1 MVYPSLKLAKKLPIF
16 LASFDVQISSC
27 SEVSVHI
34 LELNL
39 ATTPRLNTAR
49 LRAQAGTP
57 EGLVGVSGRILKCK
71 LVHMKAGS
79 ILLNPP
85 NRKTRIHIVR
95 YVLSYLNGYK
105 DTYPKIRKDMIH
117 IQKFSHAKRILP
129 AFICTNPRLYILP
142 ETRAS
147 PLGVPPGARTSG
159 LS

>member
-1 MVYPSLKLAKKLPIF
+1 MLTYELVRWCH
-16 LASFDVQISSC
+16 V
-27 SEVSVHI
+27 I
-34 LELNL
+34 LR
-39 ATTPRLNTAR
+39 TTPRLNTAR

-57 EGLVGVSGRILKCK
+57 EGLAGVSGWILRCK
-71 LVHMKAGS
+71 LVHVKAGS
-79 ILLNPP
+79 ILLNPS

-129 AFICTNPRLYILP
+129 AFICTNLHLYILP

-147 PLGVPPGARTSG
+147 FPGVPVGAHTIR

>member
-1 MVYPSLKLAKKLPIF
+1 MLAY
-16 LASFDVQISSC
+16 Q
-27 SEVSVHI
+27 H
-34 LELNL
+34 
-39 ATTPRLNTAR
+39 TTPRLNTAR

-57 EGLVGVSGRILKCK
+57 EGLAGVSGRILRCK

-129 AFICTNPRLYILP
+129 AFMCTNLHLYI
-142 ETRAS
+142 
-147 PLGVPPGARTSG
+147 
-159 LS
+159 

>member
-1 MVYPSLKLAKKLPIF
+1 MYVAAISHTYLLCTMVR
-16 LASFDVQISSC
+16 
-27 SEVSVHI
+27 
-34 LELNL
+34 
-39 ATTPRLNTAR
+39 TTPRLNTAR

-79 ILLNPP
+79 ILLNPS
-85 NRKTRIHIVR
+85 NRKTRIHIAR

-117 IQKFSHAKRILP
+117 IQKFSHAKKILS
-129 AFICTNPRLYILP
+129 AFMCTNLHLYILP

-147 PLGVPPGARTSG
+147 FPGVPVGARTIR

>member
-1 MVYPSLKLAKKLPIF
+1 MPVNCCWYRQVVKTKRCKSGSLYPVEM
-16 LASFDVQISSC
+16 ASTCVWYLLSS
-27 SEVSVHI
+27 
-34 LELNL
+34 
-39 ATTPRLNTAR
+39 TTPRLNTAR

-79 ILLNPP
+79 ILLNPS

-117 IQKFSHAKRILP
+117 IQKFSHARRILP
-129 AFICTNPRLYILP
+129 AFICTNPHLHILP

-147 PLGVPPGARTSG
+147 FPGVPVGARTIR